1 MPQKS
6 GKDLN
11 MNQEMWRE
19 EKLSLFRKNFPFF
32 EKMYS
37 GLALNSMRI
46 EEIRKRLN
54 TSGSEDV
61 NSKLLA
67 FFLGTI
73 EGDFCSI
80 LDPKTTPRS
89 EIMTLVGKLYS
100 YFLIKDLVIKND
112 SEYTH
117 YMGKANEAVA
127 PENEWFR
134 KCGVLAG
141 GFELEDKNVYWESLE
156 EKIKSLL

>member
-1 MPQKS
+1 
-6 GKDLN
+6 
-11 MNQEMWRE
+11 MNEEMWHE

-37 GLALNSMRI
+37 GVALNNIRI
-46 EEIRKRLN
+46 EEIKKRQN
-54 TSGSEDV
+54 TYSNEYI

-89 EIMTLVGKLYS
+89 EIMALVGKLYS
-100 YFLIKDLVIKND
+100 YFLIKDRIIKND
-112 SEYTH
+112 SEYTY
-117 YMGKANEAVA
+117 YMKRANAAVA
-127 PENEWFR
+127 SENEWFCR
-134 KCGVLAG
+134 CGVLAG
-141 GFELEDKNVYWESLE
+141 GFDLEDKNAYWESLE

>member
-1 MPQKS
+1 MTE
-6 GKDLN
+6 
-11 MNQEMWRE
+11 EMWHE

-37 GLALNSMRI
+37 GLALNNMRI
-46 EEIRKRLN
+46 EEIRKSLN
-54 TSGSEDV
+54 PSGSEDV
-61 NSKLLA
+61 DSKLLA

-100 YFLIKDLVIKND
+100 YFLIKDRVIKND
-112 SEYTH
+112 SDYAY

-127 PENEWFR
+127 SENEWFR

-141 GFELEDKNVYWESLE
+141 GFDLEEKNVYWESLE

>member
-1 MPQKS
+1 MTE
-6 GKDLN
+6 
-11 MNQEMWRE
+11 EMWHE

-37 GLALNSMRI
+37 GLALNNMRI
-46 EEIRKRLN
+46 EELRKRLN
-54 TSGSEDV
+54 TSGREDV

-80 LDPKTTPRS
+80 LDPQTTPRR
-89 EIMTLVGKLYS
+89 EILTLVGKLYS
-100 YFLIKDLVIKND
+100 YFLIKDRVIKND
-112 SEYTH
+112 SDFTY
-117 YMGKANEAVA
+117 YMGRANEAVSQ
-127 PENEWFR
+127 EKNDWFR

-141 GFELEDKNVYWESLE
+141 GFDLEDKEVYWVSLE
-156 EKIKSLL
+156 EKIKTLLKSGQ